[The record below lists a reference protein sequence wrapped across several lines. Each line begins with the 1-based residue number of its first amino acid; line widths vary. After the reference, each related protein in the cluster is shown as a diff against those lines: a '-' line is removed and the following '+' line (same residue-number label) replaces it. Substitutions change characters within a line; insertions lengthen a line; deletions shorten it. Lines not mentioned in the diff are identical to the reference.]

1 MAPRN
6 NPLNIPIE
14 KIHGTT
20 YDNTETGAAAFA
32 ASVREMAVARERDR
46 VAANARRERGDYGI
60 ELSAAA
66 AALSAI
72 NRLAYPDNDHDAAT
86 DVITRAI
93 RYGFDGSAYVA
104 DHLDETVEAF
114 NTYLQDMGVQVI
126 ALAEAAYTIRNGKES
141 TDA

>member
-32 ASVREMAVARERDR
+32 QSVREMAVARERDR